1 MVLIE
6 KGEGVIVTAPVVRA
20 EIPGGRVQ
28 ISGSMNTEEARD
40 ISLLLRSGA
49 LAVPMNIIEERIV
62 GPSLGKE
69 NVDRGILSTWT
80 GLLALQS
87 L

>member
-28 ISGSMNTEEARD
+28 ISGSMNTEEQGYFTVT
-40 ISLLLRSGA
+40 SFRSTSCSYEY
-49 LAVPMNIIEERIV
+49 N
-62 GPSLGKE
+62 
-69 NVDRGILSTWT
+69 
-80 GLLALQS
+80 
-87 L
+87 